1 MSNKLGEKIKEIRLE
16 QGMSQEE
23 FAKELGYTSK
33 STINKS
39 IPSVDISFTV
49 KN

>member
-23 FAKELGYTSK
+23 FAKELGQSDKGTSG
-33 STINKS
+33 T
-39 IPSVDISFTV
+39 P
-49 KN
+49 